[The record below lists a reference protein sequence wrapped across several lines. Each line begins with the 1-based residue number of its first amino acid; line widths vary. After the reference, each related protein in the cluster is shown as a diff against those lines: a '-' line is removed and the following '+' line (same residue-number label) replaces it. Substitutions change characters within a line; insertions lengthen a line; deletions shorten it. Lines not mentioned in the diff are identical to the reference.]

1 MGLNSIYKI
10 KIFLLKVVTWNIY
23 SFQDPNSYSSL
34 LLIWLHDYNI
44 IILIIILIVIGYF
57 IFLFFSNTFISRN
70 LLHGNLLEIVWT
82 VLPIIILFDIA
93 LPSLK
98 ILYFMEN
105 IQLFIYTVKT
115 VGHQWY
121 WRYEFLIK
129 EKALKF
135 DSYILRTRDL
145 IVDRFR
151 LLDVDNR
158 LVLPTRFSI
167 RNVVTSL
174 DVIHSWA
181 IPSLGVKIDAIPGR
195 LNQVP
200 LCGERSG
207 VFYGQCSEICGMNH
221 RFIPIVVELTCLKN
235 FLDWVNFILD
245 I

>member
-1 MGLNSIYKI
+1 
-10 KIFLLKVVTWNIY
+10 
-23 SFQDPNSYSSL
+23 
-34 LLIWLHDYNI
+34 
-44 IILIIILIVIGYF
+44 
-57 IFLFFSNTFISRN
+57 
-70 LLHGNLLEIVWT
+70 
-82 VLPIIILFDIA
+82 
-93 LPSLK
+93 
-98 ILYFMEN
+98 MEN

-174 DVIHSWA
+174 DVIHS
-181 IPSLGVKIDAIPGR
+181 
-195 LNQVP
+195 
-200 LCGERSG
+200 
-207 VFYGQCSEICGMNH
+207 
-221 RFIPIVVELTCLKN
+221 
-235 FLDWVNFILD
+235 
-245 I
+245 